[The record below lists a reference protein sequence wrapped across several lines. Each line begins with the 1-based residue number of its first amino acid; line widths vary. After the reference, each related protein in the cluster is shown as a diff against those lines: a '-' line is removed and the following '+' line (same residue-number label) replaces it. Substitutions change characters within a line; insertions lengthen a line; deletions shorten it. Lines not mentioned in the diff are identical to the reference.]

1 MVRILTLRLAFLCLS
16 ISVLLRADSGFS
28 VQATDPAPWTMILG
42 SIGLEQTTNDATI
55 RVMGTGRGGAA
66 ADLSKA
72 DLSKLDLAKLAAD
85 HILILEGAVPGS
97 AQLGITPRT
106 DQLSIRQ
113 IRDVH
118 APNIQIIWAAA
129 VQSNGFD
136 LASDYQVFARDR
148 WSKQPVLAGKKT
160 RQGAILWLAT
170 APGATG
176 IERYPYLLQA
186 LADLDFTPPALATN
200 LWAFFDSAYRSRADV
215 DYLARRWRQTG
226 ISALHIAGW
235 HNMEPDDERDLYL
248 RQLIAACH
256 RNAIL
261 TYAWLELPHVSE
273 KFWADHPEWRE
284 KTALGQD
291 AKLDWRKLM
300 NLQDPA
306 CRKAVEAEVQGLLE
320 RFDWDGVNLAELYF
334 ESLEGASNPSR
345 FTPMND
351 NVRATFKQSGGF
363 DPKLL
368 FDPSSTNAAGRD
380 PTSLRKFLDF
390 RAHLVTEMQSQW
402 MDTTMRSRERKPW
415 LDIVLTHID
424 DRFEP
429 GVRDAL
435 GADIA
440 HTLPLVEARGV
451 KLVIEDPA
459 PLWNLGAE
467 RYTQLA
473 AKYAELTP
481 NKPGTNFA
489 VDINIVDRYQDVYPT
504 KKQTGVELLELVHSA
519 AASFRQVAL
528 YFESSIEK
536 QDLTL
541 LPAAATLA
549 RVKHAGADELD
560 VTTPQACRILW
571 TGAVE
576 IDGKPWPVQS
586 SAAVLTP
593 AGHHRLAPGVTTPS
607 ALAAL
612 RVSDFNGDLQTAHT
626 TPTGI
631 ELTYKS
637 QTRAIATLDAAVS
650 AVEVDGSLYWRP
662 IGGEKTQFFVLP
674 AGQHLVTFRR

>member
-1 MVRILTLRLAFLCLS
+1 MVRILALRIGLLS
-16 ISVLLRADSGFS
+16 LSACAVLRADAGFS
-28 VQATDPAPWTMILG
+28 VQAADPAPWATIFG
-42 SIGLEQTTNDATI
+42 SIGLERTANDATI
-55 RVMGTGRGGAA
+55 RVVGTGSGGGAG
-66 ADLSKA
+66 DLA
-72 DLSKLDLAKLAAD
+72 KLDLAKLAAD

-97 AQLGITPRT
+97 AQLGITPRI
-106 DQLSIRQ
+106 DQISIRQ
-113 IRDVH
+113 IRDIH
-118 APNIQIIWAAA
+118 APNTQIIWAQTVLTSGA
-129 VQSNGFD
+129 D
-136 LASDYQVFARDR
+136 LTGDYQIFARDR
-148 WSKQPVLAGKKT
+148 WSGRPVLAGKKT

-170 APGATG
+170 SPGASG

-186 LADLDFTPPALATN
+186 LADLDFTPPAQATN

-215 DYLARRWRQTG
+215 EYLARRWRQAG
-226 ISALHIAGW
+226 ISALHIAAW

-248 RQLIAACH
+248 RGLIAACH

-284 KTALGQD
+284 KTGLGQD

-300 NLQDPA
+300 NLEDPA
-306 CRKAVEAEVQGLLE
+306 CRKAVEAQVQGLLE

-334 ESLEGASNPSR
+334 ESLEGVSNPSR

-351 NVRATFKQSGGF
+351 NVRAAFKQSAGL

-368 FDPSSTNAAGRD
+368 FDPASANAAGRD
-380 PTSLRKFLDF
+380 PASLRKFLDF

-402 MDTTMRSRERKPW
+402 MDTAMRIRERKPW

-435 GADIA
+435 GADVA
-440 HTLPLVEARGV
+440 KTLPLAEARGV
-451 KLVIEDPA
+451 KVIIEDPA

-481 NKPGTNFA
+481 NKPAANFA

-504 KKQTGVELLELVHSA
+504 KKQTGVELFELVHSA
-519 AASFRQVAL
+519 AASFYQVAL
-528 YFESSIEK
+528 YFESSLEK
-536 QDLTL
+536 QDLML
-541 LPAAATLA
+541 LPAAATMA
-549 RVKHAGADELD
+549 RITHPTADELD

-576 IDGKPWPVQS
+576 MDGKPWPVQS
-586 SAAVLTP
+586 PVAVLTP
-593 AGHHRLAPGVTTPS
+593 AGHHRLTPGVSSPG
-607 ALAAL
+607 APAGLHI
-612 RVSDFNGDLQTAHT
+612 SDFNGDVQTAQT
-626 TPTGI
+626 TRTGV
-631 ELTYKS
+631 ELAYKS
-637 QTRAIATLDAAVS
+637 QTRAIATLDAAVTT
-650 AVEVDGSLYWRP
+650 VEVDGSLFWLP
-662 IGGEKTQFFVLP
+662 IGGEKPQFFVLP

>member
-1 MVRILTLRLAFLCLS
+1 MVRVLALRLSFLCLGAC
-16 ISVLLRADSGFS
+16 VLLRADTGFS
-28 VQATDPAPWTMILG
+28 VQAADPAPWVTIFG
-42 SIGLEQTTNDATI
+42 SIGLARSDNDAMI
-55 RVMGTGRGGAA
+55 RVVGAGHGGTAVN
-66 ADLSKA
+66 
-72 DLSKLDLAKLAAD
+72 LSKLDLTKLAAD
-85 HILILEGAVPGS
+85 HILILEGAVAGS
-97 AQLGITPRT
+97 AQLGITPRA
-106 DQLSIRQ
+106 DPVSIRQ

-118 APNIQIIWAAA
+118 APNIQIIWAETVLCTGA
-129 VQSNGFD
+129 D
-136 LASDYQVFARDR
+136 LANDYQVFARDR
-148 WSKQPVLAGKKT
+148 WSGLPVLAGKKT

-170 APGATG
+170 PPGASG

-186 LADLDFTPPALATN
+186 LADLDFSPPAQATN

-215 DYLARRWRQTG
+215 DYLARRWRRTG
-226 ISALHIAGW
+226 IAALHIAAW

-273 KFWADHPEWRE
+273 KFWADNPEWRE

-300 NLQDPA
+300 NLQEPA
-306 CRKAVEAEVQGLLE
+306 CRKAVEAQVQGLLD

-334 ESLEGASNPSR
+334 ESLEGVSNPSR
-345 FTPMND
+345 FTPMNE
-351 NVRATFKQSGGF
+351 NVRAAFKQSAGF

-368 FDPSSTNAAGRD
+368 FDQTSTNAAGRD
-380 PTSLRKFLDF
+380 AASLRKFLDF
-390 RAHLVTEMQSQW
+390 RAHLVTEMQAQW
-402 MDTTMRSRERKPW
+402 MDTTMRIRERKPW

-435 GADIA
+435 GADVA

-451 KLVIEDPA
+451 KLIIEDPA

-481 NKPGTNFA
+481 SKHGANFG

-504 KKQTGVELLELVHSA
+504 KKQTGTELLELVHAA
-519 AASFRQVAL
+519 AASFHQVAL
-528 YFESSIEK
+528 YFESSLEK
-536 QDLTL
+536 QDLML

-549 RVKHAGADELD
+549 QVTHPAADELD
-560 VTTPQACRILW
+560 VTTPQACRIPW

-576 IDGKPWPVQS
+576 MDGKPWAVQS
-586 SAAVLTP
+586 AVAVLTP
-593 AGHHRLAPGVTTPS
+593 AGHHRLAPGVAGPGAS
-607 ALAAL
+607 AVLHI
-612 RVSDFNGDLQTAHT
+612 SDFNGDLQAAKT

-631 ELTYKS
+631 ELAYRS

-662 IGGEKTQFFVLP
+662 VDGEKPQFFVLP

>member
-1 MVRILTLRLAFLCLS
+1 MVRVLALGLGLICLGAC
-16 ISVLLRADSGFS
+16 VLLRADAGFS
-28 VQATDPAPWTMILG
+28 VQGTDPAPWVKIFG
-42 SIGLEQTTNDATI
+42 SVGVERATNDATI
-55 RVMGTGRGGAA
+55 RVIGTGGGGAA
-66 ADLSKA
+66 VDLA
-72 DLSKLDLAKLAAD
+72 KLDLAKLAVD
-85 HILILEGAVPGS
+85 HVVILEGAVPGS
-97 AQLGITPRT
+97 AQLGITPRA
-106 DQLSIRQ
+106 DPISIRQ

-118 APNIQIIWAAA
+118 APNIQIIWGETVLCKGA
-129 VQSNGFD
+129 D
-136 LASDYQVFARDR
+136 LASDYEVFARDR
-148 WSKQPVLAGKKT
+148 WSGQPVLAGKKT
-160 RQGAILWLAT
+160 RQGAILWMAT
-170 APGATG
+170 PTGATG

-186 LADLDFTPPALATN
+186 LADLDFTPPAQATN

-226 ISALHIAGW
+226 ISALHIAAW
-235 HNMEPDDERDLYL
+235 HNMEPDDERDQYL
-248 RQLIAACH
+248 CGLIAACH

-273 KFWADHPEWRE
+273 AFWADHPEWRE

-306 CRKAVEAEVQGLLE
+306 CRKAIEAQVQGLLE

-334 ESLEGASNPSR
+334 ESLEGTSNPSR

-351 NVRATFKQSGGF
+351 NVRAAFKQSGGF

-368 FDPSSTNAAGRD
+368 FDPASANAADRD
-380 PTSLRKFLDF
+380 PASLRKFLDF
-390 RAHLVTEMQSQW
+390 RAHLVTKMQSQW
-402 MDTTMRSRERKPW
+402 MDTTMRIRERKPW

-435 GADIA
+435 GADVA
-440 HTLPLVEARGV
+440 RTLPLAEARGV
-451 KLVIEDPA
+451 KLIIEDPA

-473 AKYAELTP
+473 AKYAELAP
-481 NKPGTNFA
+481 NKPAANLA

-504 KKQTGVELLELVHSA
+504 KKQTGVELLELVHAA
-519 AASFRQVAL
+519 AASFHQVAL
-528 YFESSIEK
+528 YFESSLEK
-536 QDLTL
+536 QDLML

-549 RVKHAGADELD
+549 QVKRPAADELD

-586 SAAVLTP
+586 AVAVLTP
-593 AGHHRLAPGVTTPS
+593 AGHHRLAPGVTTPGAS
-607 ALAAL
+607 AAL
-612 RVSDFNGDLQTAHT
+612 HISDFNGDLQAAQT
-626 TPTGI
+626 TRTGI
-631 ELTYKS
+631 ELAYKS

-650 AVEVDGSLYWRP
+650 AVEVDGSLFWRP
-662 IGGEKTQFFVLP
+662 IGGEKPQFFVLP